1 VESFREYNISEID
14 ELKLIYYEIIRGSS
28 FEPGL
33 CLYVKHFSEL
43 ESFLL
48 LRKRIELFR
57 FYSKEGVPHELELLK
72 NALAT
77 EEWSEEKEN
86 KILELKYRISDNEKN
101 IHNIIV
107 QQQGFIQRMIDNA
120 KKELNEILRDRKG
133 ILGRSIEDLIDE
145 DVEDYLSY
153 ISFFKD
159 ERCTI
164 PFLLTYEEFEKLE
177 PQEINKFNIGLGN
190 TYARFSEENIK
201 KIACLP
207 FFLNKFSYSKE
218 RIDGFLGKSVN
229 SLTNNQTSLFSLG
242 VRNLNVLSHA
252 KGSPPDISL
261 EAKPLDV
268 LKWYDIQHS
277 LILTKQNESNS

>member
-1 VESFREYNISEID
+1 MESFRAYNVSEID

-28 FEPGL
+28 FEPDIN
-33 CLYVKHFSEL
+33 LYVKHFSEL
-43 ESFLL
+43 ESFLIL
-48 LRKRIELFR
+48 KKRTELFH

-72 NALAT
+72 NAMTT

-86 KILELKYRISDNEKN
+86 KILELKYLISDNEKN
-101 IHNIIV
+101 IHNII
-107 QQQGFIQRMIDNA
+107 IEQRAPIEKIIDDA
-120 KKELNEILRDRKG
+120 KKQLNEILYDRKG
-133 ILGRSIEDLIDE
+133 ILGRSIEDLID
-145 DVEDYLSY
+145 DDIEDYLSY
-153 ISFFKD
+153 LSFFKD
-159 ERCTI
+159 EPCTI
-164 PFLLTYEEFEKLE
+164 PCLPDYKEFEKLE
-177 PQEINKFNIGLGN
+177 PSEINKFNISLSK
-190 TYARFSEENIK
+190 TYKRFSEENIK

-218 RIDGFLGKSVN
+218 RIDGFLGKPVN

-277 LILTKQNESNS
+277 IMIAKQNQSDS